1 MRPLKRILS
10 SVAIISAVT
19 LLLTSCSLPVSL
31 PENIEENT
39 EKTLQKADD
48 GEISVHFLDVGQ
60 GDCEFVQL
68 PNGETILI
76 DGGESVMGDRVVENI
91 SAMGYDEITYLVAT
105 HPHSDHIGGL
115 CAVLDA
121 FEVQNVYMPD
131 VSSESDYYGN
141 FLQTVYDKNC
151 KVLRAKSGVS
161 IIDSEDLSVY
171 FIAPVSSSYSEENN
185 FSAVL
190 RIEYGENS
198 FMFMGDAETLVEN
211 ELSGDV
217 SADVIKVGH
226 HGSSTSSSENFVNRV
241 DADFAVIECGE
252 NSYGQPNGEVV
263 ERWESSGSDVY
274 RTDEYGNITFVG
286 NGETLEVITEF
297 DNAQDYETANAA

>member
-131 VSSESDYYGN
+131 ASSESDYYGI
-141 FLQTVYDKNC
+141 FLQTVYDENC

-171 FIAPVSSSYSEENN
+171 FIAPVSFSYSEENN

-198 FMFMGDAETLVEN
+198 FMFMGDAEKLVEN

-263 ERWESSGSDVY
+263 ERWESSGAEVY

>member
-39 EKTLQKADD
+39 EKTLQKPDD
-48 GEISVHFLDVGQ
+48 GEISVHFLNVGQ

-131 VSSESDYYGN
+131 ASSESDYYGI
-141 FLQTVYDKNC
+141 FLQTVYDENC

-241 DADFAVIECGE
+241 DADFAIIECGE

-263 ERWESSGSDVY
+263 ERWESSGADVY

>member
-39 EKTLQKADD
+39 EKTLQKPDD

-91 SAMGYDEITYLVAT
+91 SAIGYDEITYLVAT

-131 VSSESDYYGN
+131 ASSESDYYGN
-141 FLQTVYDKNC
+141 FLQTVYDENC

-263 ERWESSGSDVY
+263 ERWESSGADVY

>member
-131 VSSESDYYGN
+131 ASSESDYYGI
-141 FLQTVYDKNC
+141 FLQTVYDENC

-241 DADFAVIECGE
+241 DADFAIIECGE

-263 ERWESSGSDVY
+263 ERWESSGADVY

>member
-1 MRPLKRILS
+1 M
-10 SVAIISAVT
+10 
-19 LLLTSCSLPVSL
+19 

-39 EKTLQKADD
+39 EKTLQKPDD
-48 GEISVHFLDVGQ
+48 GEISVHFLNVGQ

-131 VSSESDYYGN
+131 ASSESDYYGI
-141 FLQTVYDKNC
+141 FLQTVYDENC

-241 DADFAVIECGE
+241 DADFAIIECGE

-263 ERWESSGSDVY
+263 ERWESSGADVY

>member
-1 MRPLKRILS
+1 MRPLRRILS
-10 SVAIISAVT
+10 AVAIFSVLTI
-19 LLLTSCSLPVSL
+19 LLSSCSLPVSL

-39 EKTLQKADD
+39 QATLQKAEA
-48 GEISVHFLDVGQ
+48 GEISVHFFDVGQ
-60 GDCEFVQL
+60 GDSEFVQL

-76 DGGESVMGDRVVENI
+76 DGGESIMGERVVENI
-91 SAMGYDEITYLVAT
+91 STMGYDEITYLVAT

-115 CAVLDA
+115 SAVLDA
-121 FEVQNVYMPD
+121 FDVQNVYMPD
-131 VSSESDYYGN
+131 ASSEAEYYGN
-141 FLQTVYDKNC
+141 FLQKVYDENC

-185 FSAVL
+185 YSAVL

-198 FMFMGDAETLVEN
+198 FMFMGDAESLVED
-211 ELSGDV
+211 ELSCNV

-226 HGSSTSSSENFVNRV
+226 HGSSTSSSQSFVNRV
-241 DADFAVIECGE
+241 NADFAVIECGE
-252 NSYGQPNGEVV
+252 NSYGHPDSEVV
-263 ERWESSGSDVY
+263 ERWKNSGADVY
-274 RTDEYGNITFVG
+274 RTDEYGNTTIIG
-286 NGETLEVITEF
+286 NGKTLEVITEF

>member
-19 LLLTSCSLPVSL
+19 LLFSSCSLPVSM

-39 EKTLQKADD
+39 EKTLQKPDD
-48 GEISVHFLDVGQ
+48 GEISVHFLNVGQ

-131 VSSESDYYGN
+131 ASSESDYYGI
-141 FLQTVYDKNC
+141 FLQTVYDENC

-241 DADFAVIECGE
+241 DADFAIIECGE

-263 ERWESSGSDVY
+263 ERWESSGADVY